1 MVAREIELKCFIGEP
16 AFLYTESA
24 FKGRVSTKRSI
35 AVRGTEVSLLWFKTE
50 DISAAMRARTSASG
64 GRRFRMAGE
73 GCTSDLVVTEI
84 PQPFGQN
91 FVDQCLL
98 DWEMA

>member
-1 MVAREIELKCFIGEP
+1 
-16 AFLYTESA
+16 
-24 FKGRVSTKRSI
+24 
-35 AVRGTEVSLLWFKTE
+35 
-50 DISAAMRARTSASG
+50 
-64 GRRFRMAGE
+64 MAGE

-98 DWEMA
+98 DWEMAWPFFLRTSASLLKDPRGCKSFG